1 MEGGAGREVTGSRHP
16 SLEGRAVVVTGGA
29 TGIGAAHVEA
39 FRAQGARVA
48 FLDIDQDS
56 GRTLANAT
64 GALFLACD
72 LTDLAALDEAMARAS
87 VELGPTEILVNNAAD
102 DARHDLLEVTAEA
115 FEHGIAVNLRHLVF
129 ASKAVVTGMRARGGG
144 VILNTGS
151 ISWRGGFGGMPLY
164 MTAKAGIE
172 GLTRALARDLGP
184 DRIRVN
190 CIVPG
195 WVMTEKQLR
204 ERVDEAGRR
213 MIAERQFLPDAVQ
226 PSDVAALAT
235 WLASDDARACTAQ
248 CFVVDGGWI

>member
-1 MEGGAGREVTGSRHP
+1 MTASRHP
-16 SLEGRAVVVTGGA
+16 SLDGRSVVVTGGA

-48 FLDIDQDS
+48 FLDVDERA
-56 GRTLANAT
+56 GWALAAAT
-64 GALFLACD
+64 GARFLPCD
-72 LTDLAALDEAMARAS
+72 LTDVAALDGAMAEAAADGP
-87 VELGPTEILVNNAAD
+87 VEVLVSNAAD
-102 DARHDLLEVTAEA
+102 DARHGLMDLTPEG
-115 FEHGIAVNLRHLVF
+115 FERNVAVNLRHLVF
-129 ASKAVVTGMRARGGG
+129 AARAVVPGMRARGGG

-195 WVMTEKQLR
+195 WVMTDKQLR

-213 MIAERQFLPDAVQ
+213 MIAERQFLPDPVE
-226 PSDVAALAT
+226 PRDVAAMAT
-235 WLASDDARACTAQ
+235 WLASDDARSCTAQ

>member
-1 MEGGAGREVTGSRHP
+1 MTGSRHP
-16 SLEGRAVVVTGGA
+16 SLEGRRVVVTGGA

-39 FRAQGARVA
+39 FRAQGSVVA
-48 FLDIDQDS
+48 FLDRDEPA
-56 GRTLANAT
+56 GRALARAT
-64 GALFLACD
+64 GATFLPCD
-72 LTDLAALDEAMARAS
+72 LADLAALEAAMARAAAEGP
-87 VELGPTEILVNNAAD
+87 VEVLVGNAAD
-102 DARHDLLEVTAEA
+102 DARHDLLAVTPESFEA
-115 FEHGIAVNLRHLVF
+115 SLAVNLRHLVF
-129 ASKAVVTGMRARGGG
+129 AARAVVPGMRARGGG

-190 CIVPG
+190 CLVPG
-195 WVMTEKQLR
+195 WVMTDKQLR

-213 MIAERQFLPDAVQ
+213 MIAERQFLPDPVE
-226 PSDVAALAT
+226 PRDVAALAT

-248 CFVVDGGWI
+248 AFVVDGGWI

>member
-1 MEGGAGREVTGSRHP
+1 MSASRHP
-16 SLEGRAVVVTGGA
+16 SLEGRSVVVTGGA

-39 FRAQGARVA
+39 FRAQGARVTLLDVDEPA
-48 FLDIDQDS
+48 GRALAAAAGARFLP
-56 GRTLANAT
+56 
-64 GALFLACD
+64 CD
-72 LTDLAALDEAMARAS
+72 LTDLAALGRAMSEAAADGP
-87 VELGPTEILVNNAAD
+87 VEVLVGNAAD
-102 DARHDLLEVTAEA
+102 DARHDLMGITPEG
-115 FEHGIAVNLRHLVF
+115 FERSVAVNLRHLVF
-129 ASKAVVTGMRARGGG
+129 AAQAVVPGMRARGGG

-195 WVMTEKQLR
+195 WVMTAKQLR

-213 MIAERQFLPDAVQ
+213 MIAERQFLPDPVE
-226 PSDVAALAT
+226 PGDVAAMAT
-235 WLASDDARACTAQ
+235 WLASDDAKSCTAQ

>member
-1 MEGGAGREVTGSRHP
+1 MTGSRHP
-16 SLEGRAVVVTGGA
+16 SLEGRVTLVTGGA

-39 FRAQGARVA
+39 FCAQGARVV
-48 FLDIDQDS
+48 FLDMDEAS
-56 GRTLANAT
+56 GRSLATAT

-72 LTDLAALDEAMARAS
+72 LTDLAALDTAMARAAA
-87 VELGPTEILVNNAAD
+87 ELGSIEILVNNAAD
-102 DARHDLLEVTAEA
+102 DARHDLLDVTAES

-129 ASKAVVTGMRARGGG
+129 ASKAVVPGMRARGRG

-195 WVMTEKQLR
+195 WIMTEKQLR

-213 MIAERQFLPDAVQ
+213 MIAERQFLPDPVQ
-226 PSDVAALAT
+226 PHDVAALAT

-248 CFVVDGGWI
+248 CFIVDGGWI

>member
-1 MEGGAGREVTGSRHP
+1 MTGSRHP
-16 SLEGRAVVVTGGA
+16 SLKGRATLVTGGA

-39 FRAQGARVA
+39 FCAQGARVA
-48 FLDIDQDS
+48 FLDVDDVA
-56 GRTLANAT
+56 GRAMAEAT
-64 GALFLACD
+64 GALFLPCD
-72 LTDLAALDEAMARAS
+72 LCDLATLEDATAHAAA
-87 VELGPTEILVNNAAD
+87 ELGPIEILVNNAAD
-102 DARHDLLEVTAEA
+102 DERHDLLDVTAES
-115 FEHGIAVNLRHLVF
+115 FENSIGVNLRHLIF
-129 ASKAVVTGMRARGGG
+129 TSKAVVPGMRAKGRG

-213 MIAERQFLPDAVQ
+213 MIAERQFLPDAVE

>member
-1 MEGGAGREVTGSRHP
+1 MTTSRHP
-16 SLEGRAVVVTGGA
+16 SLDGRSVLVTGGA

-39 FRAQGARVA
+39 FRAQGSRVA
-48 FLDIDQDS
+48 FLDVDEPS
-56 GRTLANAT
+56 GRSLAQAT
-64 GALFLACD
+64 GAMFLACD
-72 LTDLAALDEAMARAS
+72 LTDLGALDGAMARAAA
-87 VELGPTEILVNNAAD
+87 ELGPIQVLVNNAAV
-102 DARHDLLEVTAEA
+102 DARHDLLDVTEA
-115 FEHGIAVNLRHLVF
+115 SVERGVAVNLRHLVF
-129 ASKAVVTGMRARGGG
+129 ASKAVVPGMRAMGGG

-204 ERVDEAGRR
+204 ERVDDAGRR
-213 MIAERQFLPDAVQ
+213 MISERQFLPDPVE
-226 PSDVAALAT
+226 PRDVAALAT